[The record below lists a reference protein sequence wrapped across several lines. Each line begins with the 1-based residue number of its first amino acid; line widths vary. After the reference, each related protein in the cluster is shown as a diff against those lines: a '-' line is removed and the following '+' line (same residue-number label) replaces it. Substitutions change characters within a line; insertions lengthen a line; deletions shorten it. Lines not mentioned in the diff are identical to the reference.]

1 MLYLTI
7 PKLEGFDSVKE
18 EFVTL
23 KPATKL
29 QLEHS
34 LLSISKWEA
43 KYHKPFLGKKNKTLE
58 EVLYY
63 VRCMTVNKSVDKSV
77 YDRLTQK
84 HLNAIQAYMSDS
96 HSAYTFRK
104 NNHPRLVPPVS
115 EELYYS
121 MFYYGIPKEC
131 EQWHINNLL
140 ALLDIASAK
149 NTPVKKKTARE
160 INQFY
165 AELNAARRAELG
177 TKG

>member
-7 PKLEGFDSVKE
+7 PKLEGYDSKKE

-23 KPATKL
+23 KPAAKL

-43 KYHKPFLGKKNKTLE
+43 KYHKPFLGKNGKNLE

-63 VRCMTVNKSVDKSV
+63 VRCMTVNKSIDKSV

-84 HLNAIQAYMSDS
+84 HIDAIQTYMSDS
-96 HSAYTFRK
+96 HSAYTFKK
-104 NNHPRLVPPVS
+104 NSHPRLVPPVS

-149 NTPVKKKTARE
+149 NTPVKKKTANE
-160 INQFY
+160 MNKFY
-165 AELNAARRAELG
+165 AELNAARCAELG
-177 TKG
+177 IRG